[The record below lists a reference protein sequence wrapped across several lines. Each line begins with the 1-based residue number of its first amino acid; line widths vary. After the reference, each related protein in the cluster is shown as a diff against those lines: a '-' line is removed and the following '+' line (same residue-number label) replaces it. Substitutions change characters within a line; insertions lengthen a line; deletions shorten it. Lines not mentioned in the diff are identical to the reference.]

1 MTKSYPKI
9 TVFCEKTMKEENL
22 RKCYECPF
30 YKGVKV
36 SDNRIEYVICEYYEK
51 VGHKR
56 KKNARK
62 S

>member
-9 TVFCEKTMKEENL
+9 IVYCAKIRKEENL

-36 SDNRIEYVICEYYEK
+36 SDNRIEYVICDYYEK
-51 VGHKR
+51 VVLNE
-56 KKNARK
+56 KKD
-62 S
+62 